1 MIVDEEADGI
11 GMANAV
17 DVVAVVDNEGADAV
31 DGINGFGRVDSS
43 SSLSSNN
50 DRSMSSSTFNFDIF
64 VSRSSFSASMQQ
76 TETCGNDKTSAAL
89 FQNKS
94 SKYFD
99 K

>member
-43 SSLSSNN
+43 SS
-50 DRSMSSSTFNFDIF
+50 
-64 VSRSSFSASMQQ
+64 
-76 TETCGNDKTSAAL
+76 
-89 FQNKS
+89 
-94 SKYFD
+94 
-99 K
+99 

>member
-50 DRSMSSSTFNFDIF
+50 DRSMSSSTVNFDIF
-64 VSRSSFSASMQQ
+64 VSRSSASMQQ

>member
-1 MIVDEEADGI
+1 MIVEEEADGI
-11 GMANAV
+11 GAPNAV
-17 DVVAVVDNEGADAV
+17 DVVVADNEGADAV
-31 DGINGFGRVDSS
+31 DGINGFCREFVDSS

-50 DRSMSSSTFNFDIF
+50 DRSMSSSTVNFDIF
-64 VSRSSFSASMQQ
+64 VSRSSASMQQ